1 LSRRVE
7 PHGTLVVKSGTDFR
21 GFSVIKLRLGAAGTR
36 PHASVE
42 QVQVTSAAPED
53 PDIKAMTESY
63 TAQMAEEMK
72 KVVAHSSVELDGR
85 FESIRRSETNLGNLV
100 CDCIRAAMSADCVVL
115 NSGTLR
121 SDVVH
126 PAGPLSMHDLV
137 SVLPMMD
144 PVYLLSLRGA
154 DLLAALENGV
164 SMYPALEGRF
174 PQVSGIEFA
183 FDPEKP
189 PGERVMVESVM
200 VADAPVALEREYKF
214 ATKEFLVNG
223 KDGYVAFMVR
233 RWVRRKREGSGGKRE
248 EGGRAR
254 PSIRF

>member
-1 LSRRVE
+1 ME